1 VADPSNLSDDDLR
14 ERIRVVEREEDRIS
28 YDRRILHGR
37 IDVVRSEILARV
49 SRARGEDVP
58 DDGSLDALT
67 ARLASALT
75 HTGPPPLDA
84 ELEQLGAEGEDA
96 DTVATL
102 LEGEEIPELDALTDA
117 DLAALAREL
126 SRRERETSNR
136 RNELHDEIAGLRRE
150 HVTRVRARYGAEGG
164 AEDPGDA

>member
-1 VADPSNLSDDDLR
+1 MGDPSNLSDDDLR
-14 ERIRVVEREEDRIS
+14 ERIRSVEREEDRIS

-37 IDVVRSEILARV
+37 IDVVRSEILSRLR
-49 SRARGEDVP
+49 RARGEDVP

-84 ELEQLGAEGEDA
+84 ELEELGAEA
-96 DTVATL
+96 DDMGAVATL
-102 LEGEEIPELDALTDA
+102 LEGEELPELEPLTNA

-126 SRRERETSNR
+126 SRRERETSDR
-136 RNELHDEIAGLRRE
+136 RNVLHDEIAGLRRE
-150 HVTRVRARYGAEGG
+150 HVTRVRARYEGEGG
-164 AEDPGDA
+164 EQLEGA

>member
-1 VADPSNLSDDDLR
+1 MGDPSNLSDDDLR
-14 ERIRVVEREEDRIS
+14 DRIRSIEREEDRIS

-49 SRARGEDVP
+49 RRARGEDVA

-84 ELEQLGAEGEDA
+84 ELEELGADA
-96 DTVATL
+96 DDTSAVATL
-102 LEGEEIPELDALTDA
+102 LEGEELPELDALTDA

-150 HVTRVRARYGAEGG
+150 HVTRVRARYEGEGG
-164 AEDPGDA
+164 EQLEDA